1 MTAMTYIAESAEKST
16 RGKKNTVSHW
26 YCYKDFVLRRK
37 LYCAHYLAALV
48 DSIFRV
54 PSITGWTILETVRKW
69 GIFENCD
76 GVYAPDDFW
85 DAFDISLFRR
95 TYGAESTENCR

>member
-1 MTAMTYIAESAEKST
+1 MTAMTYIADFLSAEKPT
-16 RGKKNTVSHW
+16 KRKKNTVSHW
-26 YCYKDFVLRRK
+26 YCNDIGYKGFVLRRK

-95 TYGAESTENCR
+95 T